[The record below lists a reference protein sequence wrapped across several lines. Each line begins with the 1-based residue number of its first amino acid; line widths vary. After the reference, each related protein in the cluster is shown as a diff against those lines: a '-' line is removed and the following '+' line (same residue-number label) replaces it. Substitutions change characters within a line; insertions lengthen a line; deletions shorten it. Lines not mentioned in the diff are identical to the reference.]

1 MKLDKTKLSLRKATA
16 ADIETLIEHRI
27 IFLKEV
33 HCNPSPELEA
43 SVRQSLRQYLA
54 KAFAN
59 DTFVSWIAE
68 YENKPVGF
76 SGIVFREQPGNF
88 ELPAGRT
95 GYILNMFTVRE
106 FRQNG
111 IGSSLFQKLLEE
123 AKLRGLDKVEL
134 HATKDGEPVYRK
146 FKFTEPHDIAMEII
160 LK

>member
-1 MKLDKTKLSLRKATA
+1 MNINQTKLSLRKATS

-43 SVRQSLRQYLA
+43 TVRKSLRQYLA
-54 KAFAN
+54 GAFKN

-95 GYILNMFTVRE
+95 GYILNMFTIRE
-106 FRQNG
+106 FRGNG

-123 AKLRGLDKVEL
+123 SRLRGLDKVEL

-146 FKFTEPHDIAMEII
+146 FKFTEPHDIALEII
-160 LK
+160 FK